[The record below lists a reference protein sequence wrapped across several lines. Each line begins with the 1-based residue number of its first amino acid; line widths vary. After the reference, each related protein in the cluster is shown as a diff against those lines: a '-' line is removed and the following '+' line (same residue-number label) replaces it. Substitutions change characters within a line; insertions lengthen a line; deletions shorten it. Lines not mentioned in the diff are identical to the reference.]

1 MKQIVNFFRDGKFEE
16 MLGCVAL
23 TLVIVP
29 VILNII
35 NRSFLNKYS
44 LNLESIALLAYVWI
58 GYGFFGYMFKR
69 EAHVDVKFIVNLL
82 PGPARLFMDVLR
94 ELLIFCFSVYMT
106 WWGFKLTQSNLAR
119 YVAGPIFLWP
129 TAMPAS
135 PSASAP
141 GRSTASARCCAGF
154 WDSLKRKG
162 RRKLTNERF

>member
-1 MKQIVNFFRDGKFEE
+1 MKKIVNFFRDGKFEE

-82 PGPARLFMDVLR
+82 PVPARLFMEVLR

-119 YVAGPIFLWP
+119 YVAGTHIPL
-129 TAMPAS
+129 AYGYAS
-135 PSASAP
+135 IAFGFGTGAIHSF
-141 GRSTASARCCAGF
+141 CALLRRVLGLF
-154 WDSLKRKG
+154 KKKG
-162 RRKLTNERF
+162 KEEADQ

>member
-1 MKQIVNFFRDGKFEE
+1 MKKIVNFFRDGKFEE

-82 PGPARLFMDVLR
+82 PGPARLFMDVFR

-119 YVAGPIFLWP
+119 YVAGTHIPL
-129 TAMPAS
+129 AYGYAS
-135 PSASAP
+135 IAFGFGTGAIHSF
-141 GRSTASARCCAGF
+141 CALLRMAFYYGTGECG
-154 WDSLKRKG
+154 KRD
-162 RRKLTNERF
+162 L

>member
-1 MKQIVNFFRDGKFEE
+1 MKKIVNFFRDGKFEE
-16 MLGCVAL
+16 LLGCVAL

-58 GYGFFGYMFKR
+58 GYGFFGYMFRR

-82 PGPARLFMDVLR
+82 PGPVRLFMDVLR

-106 WWGFKLTQSNLAR
+106 WWGFKLIQSNVAR
-119 YVAGPIFLWP
+119 YVAGTHIPL
-129 TAMPAS
+129 AYGYAS
-135 PSASAP
+135 IAFGFGTGAIHSF
-141 GRSTASARCCAGF
+141 CALLRRVVGLF
-154 WDSLKRKG
+154 KKKG
-162 RRKLTNERF
+162 KEEADQ

>member
-1 MKQIVNFFRDGKFEE
+1 MKKIVNFFRDGKFEE
-16 MLGCVAL
+16 LLGCVAL

-58 GYGFFGYMFKR
+58 GYSFFGYMFRR

-82 PGPARLFMDVLR
+82 PGPVRLFMDVLR

-106 WWGFKLTQSNLAR
+106 WWGFKLTQSNVAR
-119 YVAGPIFLWP
+119 YVAGTHIPL
-129 TAMPAS
+129 AYGYAS
-135 PSASAP
+135 IAFGFGTGAIHSF
-141 GRSTASARCCAGF
+141 CALLRRVVGLF
-154 WDSLKRKG
+154 KKKG
-162 RRKLTNERF
+162 KEEADQ

>member
-1 MKQIVNFFRDGKFEE
+1 MKKIIAFFRDGKFEE
-16 MLGCVAL
+16 MLGCMAL

-44 LNLESIALLAYVWI
+44 LNLEYTALLAYVWI

-94 ELLIFCFSVYMT
+94 ELLIFCF
-106 WWGFKLTQSNLAR
+106 
-119 YVAGPIFLWP
+119 
-129 TAMPAS
+129 
-135 PSASAP
+135 
-141 GRSTASARCCAGF
+141 CC
-154 WDSLKRKG
+154 KYY
-162 RRKLTNERF
+162 

>member
-1 MKQIVNFFRDGKFEE
+1 MKKIVNFFRDGKFEE
-16 MLGCVAL
+16 MLGFVAL

-119 YVAGPIFLWP
+119 YVAGTHIPL
-129 TAMPAS
+129 AYGYAS
-135 PSASAP
+135 IAFGFGTGAIHSF
-141 GRSTASARCCAGF
+141 CALLRRVLGLF
-154 WDSLKRKG
+154 KKKG
-162 RRKLTNERF
+162 KEEADQ

>member
-1 MKQIVNFFRDGKFEE
+1 MKKIVNFFRDGKFEE

-119 YVAGPIFLWP
+119 YVAGTHIPL
-129 TAMPAS
+129 AYGYAS
-135 PSASAP
+135 IAFGFGTGAIHSF
-141 GRSTASARCCAGF
+141 CALLRRVLGLF
-154 WDSLKRKG
+154 KKKG
-162 RRKLTNERF
+162 KEEADQ